1 MKSAKHVVKYLG
13 RYTHRIAISNAR
25 IKKYEDNKVTF
36 SYKDYSNHNQ
46 IKEMTLDDTEF
57 FRRYMMHVLPSNFMK
72 IRHYGFLGNRNKE
85 ERIKAIR
92 TATNTKDPGP
102 FLIDYEQIISD
113 ILKETFPSAL
123 NADKN
128 VTTNWNNPT
137 NSKVTSPMKSLGKG
151 TIPNIHKII
160 KMEPLNQI
168 FG

>member
-25 IKKYEDNKVTF
+25 LKKYEDNKVTF
-36 SYKDYSNHNQ
+36 SYKDYSDHNQ
-46 IKEMTLDDTEF
+46 IKKMTLDDTEF

-113 ILKETFPSAL
+113 ILKRDVSICI
-123 NADKN
+123 KCGQ
-128 VTTNWNNPT
+128 
-137 NSKVTSPMKSLGKG
+137 KRH
-151 TIPNIHKII
+151 HKL
-160 KMEPLNQI
+160 E
-168 FG
+168 